1 MDDYAAYDGVGL
13 AELVRK
19 GDATPSELVDA
30 AILRI
35 ERRNGALNAVVH
47 RAYDEARA
55 LAASGALH
63 EGPFRGVPFLV
74 KDYGPTVAGWPNS
87 HGSRFAKDLVDDADS
102 GLVTRYR
109 RAGLVLVGK
118 TNVPEFAATATTE
131 GTHLGTCRNPWNTD
145 HTTGGSSG
153 GSAAAVA
160 AGMVPLA
167 HGNDAG
173 GSIRI
178 PAACCGLVGLKPT
191 RDRVPNLPDGYNY
204 AYGQQ
209 CEHVLSRTVRDAAV
223 MLDATG
229 VPETGSP
236 YAIPAKARPYAEELR
251 RAPGRLR
258 IAWPGEADPLAD
270 PEARAIAE
278 RTARLLKDLG
288 IHVTEPFEGPAVHP
302 EVQATLERTAKLLE
316 ALGHEVIPRSLVVD
330 GPALYAAFMPMS
342 GANFAAGVRRLIE
355 RVGREP
361 EEDELEPSTW
371 ASLRAARNVTGEAAM
386 WGLQEL
392 RALNRKTLQW
402 FEDVDIY
409 LSPVMT
415 APPPELGY
423 LNPVGAEA
431 GEAMRRGLM
440 LYPYTQVFNF
450 TGQPSIS
457 LPLGESK
464 DGLPIGML
472 FTARYADEAT
482 LIRLAAQ
489 LEKEAPWKDRRPRVW
504 D

>member
-1 MDDYAAYDGVGL
+1 MDEYVAYDGVGL
-13 AELVRK
+13 AELVTQ
-19 GDATPSELVDA
+19 GETSPAELVDA
-30 AILRI
+30 AFLRI

-47 RAYDEARA
+47 RAYDEARS
-55 LAASGALH
+55 LAASGALPD
-63 EGPFRGVPFLV
+63 GPFRGVPFLV
-74 KDYGPTVAGWPNS
+74 KDYGLTVAGWPNS
-87 HGSRFAKDLVDDADS
+87 RGSRFAKDLVDDADS

-109 RAGLVLVGK
+109 QTGVVLVGK

-131 GTHLGTCRNPWNTD
+131 GVHLGPCRNPWNTG

-160 AGMVPLA
+160 SGMVPIA

-191 RDRVPNLPDGYNY
+191 RDRVPNLPDGYDY
-204 AYGQQ
+204 ACGQQ
-209 CEHVLSRTVRDAAV
+209 CEHVLSRTVRDTAV

-229 VPETGSP
+229 LPEPHSP
-236 YAIPAKARPYAEELR
+236 YAAPAKARPYAEELE

-258 IAWPGEADPLAD
+258 IAWPGEANFLAD

-278 RTARLLKDLG
+278 RTAKLLRDLG
-288 IHVTEPFEGPAVHP
+288 IHVPEPFEGPAVHP

-316 ALGHEVIPRSLVVD
+316 ALGHEVVPRNLVVD
-330 GPALYAAFMPMS
+330 APALYGAFMPMS

-361 EEDELEPSTW
+361 DEDELEPNTW
-371 ASLRAARNVTGEAAM
+371 ASLRAARSVTGEAAM
-386 WGLQEL
+386 WGMQEL
-392 RALNRKTLQW
+392 RALNRKTLRW
-402 FEDVDIY
+402 FEDVDVY

-415 APPPELGY
+415 APPPEIGY
-423 LNPVGAEA
+423 LNPAEA
-431 GEAMRRGLM
+431 GESMRRGLM

-489 LEKEAPWKDRRPRVW
+489 LEKEAPWRDRRPKVW
-504 D
+504 N

>member
-1 MDDYAAYDGVGL
+1 VDDYAAYDGVGL
-13 AELVRK
+13 AQLVK
-19 GDATPSELVDA
+19 NGDVAPSELVEA
-30 AILRI
+30 AIQRI
-35 ERRNGALNAVVH
+35 ERHNGALNAVVYK
-47 RAYDEARA
+47 AYDEARA
-55 LAASGALH
+55 VVSSNDLPD
-63 EGPFRGVPFLV
+63 GPFRGVPFLI
-74 KDYGPTVAGWPNS
+74 KDFGPTVAGWPNS
-87 HGSRFAKDLVDDADS
+87 HGSRFARGLVDDADS
-102 GLVTRYR
+102 GLITRYR
-109 RAGLVLVGK
+109 QAGLVPVGK

-131 GTHLGTCRNPWNTD
+131 GIHLGVCRNPWNTD

-160 AGMVPLA
+160 SGMAPLA

-209 CEHVLSRTVRDAAV
+209 CEHVLTRTVRDTAA

-229 VPETGSP
+229 LCEPGSP
-236 YAIPAKARPYAEELR
+236 YAVPAKARPYTEELGC
-251 RAPGRLR
+251 APGRLR
-258 IAWPGEADPLAD
+258 IAWPGEVNRLADPLA
-270 PEARAIAE
+270 RSIAE
-278 RTARLLKDLG
+278 KTAWLFRGLG
-288 IHVTEPFEGPAVHP
+288 IPVREGFGGPTVHP
-302 EVQATLERTAKLLE
+302 DVQATLESTARLLE
-316 ALGHEVIPRSLVVD
+316 DLGHEVIPRSLVVD
-330 GPALYAAFMPMS
+330 VPAFYAAFMPMS

-361 EEDELEPSTW
+361 EEGELEPNTW
-371 ASLRAARNVTGEAAM
+371 ASLRAARTITGEAAM

-392 RALNRKTLQW
+392 RALTRQTLQW
-402 FEDVDIY
+402 FEDVDVY

-415 APPPELGY
+415 APPPEIGY
-423 LNPVGAEA
+423 LNTDEP
-431 GEAMRRGLM
+431 GEPMRRGLM

-450 TGQPSIS
+450 TGQPSVS
-457 LPLGESK
+457 LPLGISK

-472 FTARYADEAT
+472 FTARYADETT

-489 LEKEAPWKDRRPRVW
+489 LEKAAPWEHRRPAVW
-504 D
+504 G

>member
-19 GDATPSELVDA
+19 GDTTPSELVDA

-47 RAYDEARA
+47 MAYDEARA
-55 LAASGALH
+55 LAASDHLPD
-63 EGPFRGVPFLV
+63 GPFRGVPFLV

-87 HGSRFAKDLVDDADS
+87 HGSRFARDLVDDADS

-109 RAGLVLVGK
+109 QAGLVLVGK
-118 TNVPEFAATATTE
+118 TNVPEFASTATTE
-131 GTHLGTCRNPWNTD
+131 GAYLGACRNPWNIG

-178 PAACCGLVGLKPT
+178 PAACCGLVGLNPT
-191 RDRVPNLPDGYNY
+191 RARGPNPHGYDD
-204 AYGQQ
+204 ALGQN
-209 CEHVLSRTVRDAAV
+209 CEHVLSRTVRDTAV

-229 VPETGSP
+229 LPDPNSAYASP
-236 YAIPAKARPYAEELR
+236 SKERPYAEELE

-258 IAWPGEADPLAD
+258 IAWPGEANLLAD
-270 PEARAIAE
+270 PRARAIAE
-278 RTARLLKDLG
+278 RSATMLKTLG
-288 IHVTEPFEGPAVHP
+288 IHVAEPFEGPPVHP
-302 EVQATLERTAKLLE
+302 EVQASLERTARLLE

-330 GPALYAAFMPMS
+330 APALYAAFMPMS
-342 GANFAAGVRRLIE
+342 SANFAASARRLIE

-361 EEDELEPSTW
+361 EEDELEPNTLL
-371 ASLRAARNVTGEAAM
+371 SLRAARSVTGEAAM

-392 RALNRKTLQW
+392 RTLNRKTLEW
-402 FEDVDIY
+402 FGDVDVY

-423 LNPVGAEA
+423 LNPATAEP

-450 TGQPSIS
+450 TGQPSMS
-457 LPLGESK
+457 LPLGVSK

-489 LEKEAPWKDRRPRVW
+489 LEKEAPWVGRRPGIW